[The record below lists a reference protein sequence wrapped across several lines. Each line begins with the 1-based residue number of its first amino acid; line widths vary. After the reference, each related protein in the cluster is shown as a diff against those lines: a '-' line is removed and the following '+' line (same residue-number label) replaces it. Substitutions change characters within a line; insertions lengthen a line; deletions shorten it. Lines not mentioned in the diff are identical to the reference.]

1 MYQIDIPLSTLRAVR
16 THAAVNDIRYYLN
29 GVYFDTLNGRLVGTD
44 GHRCMIAHLPT
55 IPEPDAERF
64 IIANSGIDIILKTYD
79 AVGHKANTRT
89 GDVTITITFQRV
101 TYHDT
106 EHNATVKKPLEVR
119 FHTPTGEIVLSE
131 LDGTYPDVS
140 RIIPDR
146 VSGELSH
153 YNALYIADAFKA
165 VSILRNETGKTAK
178 SGNNTPFLAH
188 NGWSYAGVILTNDVL
203 NNPALILIM
212 PMRLPGGVSDSL
224 ADVNNGL
231 FQFKPKQAEAA

>member
-1 MYQIDIPLSTLRAVR
+1 MYQLDIPLSTLRAVR
-16 THAAVNDIRYYLN
+16 THAGVNDIRYYLN

-64 IIANSGIDIILKTYD
+64 IIANSGIDMVLKAYD
-79 AVGHKANTRT
+79 AAGYKANTRT
-89 GDVTITITFQRV
+89 GDINITITVQRV

-119 FHTPTGEIVLSE
+119 FRTPTGEIVLPE
-131 LDGTYPDVS
+131 LDGNYPDVS
-140 RIIPDR
+140 RIIPER

-153 YNALYIADAFKA
+153 YNARYIADAFKA
-165 VSILRNETGKTAK
+165 VSILRNDSGKTAK

-188 NGWSYAGVILTNDVL
+188 NGLSPGIILANDVL
-203 NNPALILIM
+203 NNPAIIILM

>member
-16 THAAVNDIRYYLN
+16 THAGTNDIRYYLN

-55 IPEPDAERF
+55 IPEPEAERF
-64 IIANSGIDIILKTYD
+64 IIANSGIDMVLKVYD
-79 AVGHKANTRT
+79 AAGHKANTRT

-106 EHNATVKKPLEVR
+106 EHNTTVKKPLEVR
-119 FHTPTGEIVLSE
+119 FRTPTGEIVIPE

-140 RIIPDR
+140 RVIPER
-146 VSGELSH
+146 VNGELSH
-153 YNALYIADAFKA
+153 FNGRYIADAFKA
-165 VSILRNETGKTAK
+165 VSILRNESGKTAK
-178 SGNNTPFLAH
+178 SGDNTPFLAH
-188 NGWSYAGVILTNDVL
+188 NGSSAGVILTSDVL
-203 NNPALILIM
+203 DNPAIIILM
-212 PMRLPGGVSDSL
+212 PIRLSGSVPDSISN
-224 ADVNNGL
+224 VNNRL